1 MQLTFRQRTDKPD
14 RQGRCYLFIDV
25 TWPGQRATLATGVK
39 CLPAHFAPSKARP
52 IATKDPDNAR
62 LNARL
67 ANLQLKITKAATL
80 AETNDESLTVAQLR
94 TAVGATPRATAAVVA
109 PTMVTPAD
117 FHATWLTE
125 NQSSNRESARRYKQ
139 VVAHLDAFRPNWPVL
154 TLTRADLAS
163 YLTYAADLGLV
174 DSTTVKHIKFLREC
188 FRLAGLAVPT
198 WLKMQVRYGRSPA
211 LQAAELRQLLAL
223 PLFEQ
228 DALEQERDLFLFQT
242 LLLLRDSDLRQLR
255 PHHVNEMDLPGAGR
269 VLVMSLRQVKTGDEV
284 RLPLPPLAA
293 AIWLKYEG
301 QLPMKVQQYRNR
313 HMKQLMERA
322 KLTRPFVRVRYQQ
335 GEATEEVV
343 PLWQVVTTHTARH
356 TGADMI
362 MLGSGGD
369 SNLKEKALGHAS
381 VYGHDA
387 LERYGPLVLQ
397 AWAAVLSTSKTDN
410 KKNPSKPQAVQIKQ
424 PVKRVVQHLGQYT
437 LVPLGK

>member
-14 RQGRCYLFIDV
+14 KQGRCYLFIDV

-39 CLPAHFAPSKARP
+39 CLPAHFNASKARP
-52 IATKDPDNAR
+52 IATKDPDSTR

-67 ANLQLKITKAATL
+67 SNLQSKITKAATL
-80 AETNDESLTVAQLR
+80 AETNDEPLTVEQLR
-94 TAVGATPRATAAVVA
+94 EAIGAAPKSTAPAARKL
-109 PTMVTPAD
+109 VTILD
-117 FHATWLTE
+117 FHDAWLQE
-125 NQSSNRESARRYKQ
+125 NQSLNPESTRRYKQ
-139 VVAHLDAFRPNWPVL
+139 AIAHLEAYRPNWPIL
-154 TLTRADLAS
+154 TLSRPDFHA

-174 DSTTVKHIKFLREC
+174 DSTVVKHVKFLREC
-188 FRLAGLAVPT
+188 FRLAGLAIPT

-211 LQAAELRQLLAL
+211 LQAAELRKLMAL

-228 DALEQERDLFLFQT
+228 EALERERDMFLLQT

-255 PHHVNEMDLPGAGR
+255 PHHVSEMDLPGVGR

-293 AIWLKYEG
+293 AIWRKYEG
-301 QLPMKVQQYRNR
+301 VLPSTAQQYRNR
-313 HMKQLMERA
+313 HMKALMERA
-322 KLTRPFVRVRYQQ
+322 GLNRPFVRVRYQQ
-335 GEATEEVV
+335 GEATEEVL

-387 LERYGPLVLQ
+387 LERYGPLMLQ
-397 AWAAVLSTSKTDN
+397 AWEAVLSTTKTDN
-410 KKNPSKPQAVQIKQ
+410 KKAPTKPK
-424 PVKRVVQHLGQYT
+424 PVPAKTTSKRVVQQIGQHT
-437 LVPLGK
+437 QVPLGK